1 MGSDFWFMGLRCDYR
16 VTQQSLLGMAAGVLL
31 SIVLLGAVLAAI
43 AVRRFKALLLEARA
57 DQTRSRWEH
66 GAAGAWTGVC
76 RLLEG
81 GDSCP
86 SWGVG
91 ARSSRESH
99 GGVAGLGLSS
109 AKENSVGWLIAA
121 VGGAGVGQLVWG
133 PGEAAPGATAVPP
146 GRVGLWVCARCQRML
161 PATGSG
167 VHARKGAGGLYGA
180 AAALKGCAAVDRRV
194 RCADELQL
202 RGPWD
207 PPVLPMAQ
215 GPPAPA
221 CAPACA
227 AVEERGSGTALTK
240 QLIRERGSA
249 VLAPLPVS

>member
-86 SWGVG
+86 SWGAG

-99 GGVAGLGLSS
+99 GGVAGLGLNS

-146 GRVGLWVCARCQRML
+146 GRVGLWVRARCQRML

-180 AAALKGCAAVDRRV
+180 AAALKGCGL
-194 RCADELQL
+194 CCCGQ
-202 RGPWD
+202 
-207 PPVLPMAQ
+207 
-215 GPPAPA
+215 
-221 CAPACA
+221 
-227 AVEERGSGTALTK
+227 T
-240 QLIRERGSA
+240 REMC
-249 VLAPLPVS
+249 